1 MIRMKTRLSGK
12 FILAF
17 TAIGILVAALAGLLI
32 ERQLKSGLT
41 RWIEDELTAE
51 AQIIA
56 LMPAKEIIK
65 HTADLAWNTHA
76 RLTLVDAAGRVTSDS
91 DIKSTETD
99 NHLYRPEIQEAR
111 LKGKGSA
118 VRYSRTFKTNMLY
131 VAVPLEDGAKI
142 SGYIRLS
149 RSLGEIGP
157 SFDHLNRSAFQ
168 ALLLVLFFAL
178 AGALIFS
185 LRAISPIR
193 KLVAFTD
200 KVRRG
205 DATGMILIESR
216 DEIGRLVEN
225 INDIIPVLQEKIVAA
240 HAERGKLEAVFTS
253 MAEGIV
259 VLDAR
264 SRIETVNRGLERMI
278 GRRREEIVGMTPLEA
293 FRNIP
298 LHDALERFR
307 GSRETVYQEVSL
319 GDDHPVMM
327 DVTISAV
334 QGEEGGERKTILVFH
349 DVTRLKKLERVRTD
363 FVANVTHEIRTP
375 LTAIIGF
382 VETLLQGAVDDPQ
395 TARKF
400 LETVRENAQRLNRL
414 VDDLLTLSGF
424 ELGEMT
430 LRPESVSLADLL
442 DQVLAVVTPL
452 AAGKSLRIV
461 REIPAET
468 PRITADRDRLAQ
480 ILLNIADNAVKFT
493 PAGGTVTVTA
503 STEEPEYLTVRIA
516 DTGVGIPKGEIPRL
530 GERFYRAD
538 RTRSRELGG
547 TGLGLSIVKHLMKAH
562 GGRMEIDSTLGRGTT
577 VTLHFPIFPEPK

>member
-1 MIRMKTRLSGK
+1 MKTNIYGK

-17 TAIGILVAALAGLLI
+17 LAIGILIAAIAGLLI
-32 ERQLKSGLT
+32 EGQLKSGLT

-51 AQIIA
+51 ARIIA
-56 LMPAKEIIK
+56 LMPVEEIIR
-65 HTADLAWNTHA
+65 HTADLAGYTHT
-76 RLTLVDAAGRVTSDS
+76 RLTLIDAAGRVTSDS
-91 DIKSTETD
+91 DIKSIETD

-111 LKGKGSA
+111 LKGKGTA
-118 VRYSRTFKTNMLY
+118 IRYSQTLKTNMLY
-131 VAVPLEDGAKI
+131 VAVPLEDGAKVK
-142 SGYIRLS
+142 GYLRLS
-149 RSLGEIGP
+149 RSLREIGP

-168 ALLLVLFFAL
+168 ALLLILFFAL
-178 AGALIFS
+178 AAALIFS

-205 DATGMILIESR
+205 DAAGMILIDSR
-216 DEIGRLVEN
+216 DEIGRLREN
-225 INDIIPVLQEKIVAA
+225 INNIILILQEKIRSAQ
-240 HAERGKLEAVFTS
+240 AEKGKLEAVFTS

-259 VLDAR
+259 VLDAKN
-264 SRIETVNRGLERMI
+264 RIDTVNRGMERMI
-278 GRRREEIVGMTPLEA
+278 GRRREEIVAMTPLEA

-298 LHDALERFR
+298 LQDALERFR
-307 GSRETVYQEVSL
+307 EARETVWQEVSL
-319 GDDHPVMM
+319 GDDHPVVM

-334 QGEEGGERKTILVFH
+334 QGDAGGERKTILVFH
-349 DVTRLKKLERVRTD
+349 DVTQLKKLERVRTD
-363 FVANVTHEIRTP
+363 FVTNVTHEIRTP

-382 VETLLQGAVDDPQ
+382 VETLLQGALDNPQ

-400 LETVRENAQRLNRL
+400 LETVQENAQRLNRL

-430 LRPESVSLADLL
+430 LHQEGLSLADVL
-442 DQVLAVVTPL
+442 DQVLTVVEARVSEKELRVVRDTP
-452 AAGKSLRIV
+452 AQA
-461 REIPAET
+461 

-480 ILLNIADNAVKFT
+480 ILLNIMDNAVKFT
-493 PAGGTVTVTA
+493 PPGGTITVTA
-503 STEEPEYLTVRIA
+503 SQEEREYLTVRIA

-538 RTRSRELGG
+538 KARSRELGG

-562 GGRMEIDSTLGRGTT
+562 NGRMTIDSAPGKGTT
-577 VTLHFPIFPEPK
+577 VSLFFPIAPEAQ